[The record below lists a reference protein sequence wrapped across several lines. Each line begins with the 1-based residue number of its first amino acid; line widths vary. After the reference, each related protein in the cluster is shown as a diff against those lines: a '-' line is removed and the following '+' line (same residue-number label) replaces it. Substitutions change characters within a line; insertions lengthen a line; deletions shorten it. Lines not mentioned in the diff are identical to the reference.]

1 MELSSGEL
9 LRLRPETVS
18 DSGLSVPVRQP
29 AKLSDETYVTR
40 AIHLKQ
46 QVLYVQ
52 QADLYYYKDDD
63 IYRRLDDDTLLT
75 WVRDVWTQLF
85 GDGWSARQ
93 IENAVRKVQMMTK
106 KRIPQLDKRYVK
118 ISPGLFWDTEL
129 CQFADAPSAS
139 HVCFAALF
147 DSSYEDA
154 TTIQVP
160 PLTPSQLELLRSTYR
175 HDLTALHAH
184 GTLPEDYAFVTAWAC
199 GDHDVYMDMLKCHA
213 FSFMPPTRDGSPI
226 LIGSGANGKSTYLD
240 LLHSIW
246 GRHNTTSF
254 TMKQMA
260 DKHFQLSLAYS
271 YMNAPDEEKEYT
283 AKERDEVQYT
293 FKILS
298 ARGRLPAEKMFSQ
311 SSAEITGDF
320 TSFFPMNHLPK
331 WRGTGVKALVRRS
344 LVVPFYADFQ
354 AQANGVGKRF
364 FKDTFTPDVICQYLG
379 TLLALASYY
388 VDRDDMFPSVV
399 MKLQQDELI
408 ADTDNTVTYK
418 REFELFFDSYQ
429 SFNTLWQDYLY
440 WCAANGTTP
449 QSKAAFKW
457 TFDPYIKRNRVK
469 AAKMYSYSDFRKR
482 YTPLIYRA
490 QAKTNRLSL
499 TDRYKYEGFGPISR
513 LHDEN
518 HRESI
523 VWKMAENAQSVYGE
537 NWKTILTKQSEPKVV
552 PPPKPK
558 PVQLLPNDDDPFN
571 D

>member
-1 MELSSGEL
+1 MDLTQAELATLQPQSPDLLSSAPIQ
-9 LRLRPETVS
+9 RTDKARS
-18 DSGLSVPVRQP
+18 
-29 AKLSDETYVTR
+29 ETYVTR

-46 QVLYVQ
+46 TLLYVK

-63 IYRRLDDDTLLT
+63 IYRRLDDDTLLV
-75 WVRDVWTQLF
+75 WVRTVWEKLF
-85 GDGWSARQ
+85 GDGWSAKEL
-93 IENAVRKVQMMTK
+93 ENAMKKVQAATK
-106 KRIPQLDKRYVK
+106 TRITQLDKRYIK
-118 ISPGLFWDTEL
+118 IAPDLFWDAEL
-129 CQFADAPSAS
+129 CQFADSPAGN

-147 DSSYEDA
+147 DSPYEDT
-154 TTIQVP
+154 TTIRVP
-160 PLTPSQLELLRSTYR
+160 PLTSSQLEALRSTYER
-175 HDLTALHAH
+175 DLATLQAKH
-184 GTLPEDYAFVTAWAC
+184 TLPEDYAFVTAWAC
-199 GDHDVYMDMLKCHA
+199 GDHDVYMDMIKCHA
-213 FSFMPPTRDGSPI
+213 FSFMPPSRDGSPI

-246 GRHNTTSF
+246 GRNNTTSF

-283 AKERDEVQYT
+283 AKERDDVQYT

-311 SSAEITGDF
+311 SSAQLTGDF
-320 TSFFPMNHLPK
+320 VSFFPMNHLPQ

-354 AQANGVGKRF
+354 AQANGIGKRF
-364 FKDTFTPDVICQYLG
+364 FKDTFTPDVISRYLG
-379 TLLALASYY
+379 TLFAVATYY
-388 VDRDDMFPSVV
+388 VDRDDMFPSAV

-429 SFNTLWQDYLY
+429 TFNTLWQDYLN
-440 WCAANGTTP
+440 WCAVNGVTP
-449 QSKAAFKW
+449 QSKDAFRW

-469 AAKMYSYSDFRKR
+469 AAKKYSYFEHGKR
-482 YTPLIYRA
+482 YNPQIYRA
-490 QAKTNRLSL
+490 QSKTNRLSL
-499 TDRYKYEGFGPISR
+499 MDHYNYENFGPISR

-537 NWKTILTKQSEPKVV
+537 NWRAILAKQAEPKAST
-552 PPPKPK
+552 PPKPEQ
-558 PVQLLPNDDDPFN
+558 PPLVDDIFK
-571 D
+571 